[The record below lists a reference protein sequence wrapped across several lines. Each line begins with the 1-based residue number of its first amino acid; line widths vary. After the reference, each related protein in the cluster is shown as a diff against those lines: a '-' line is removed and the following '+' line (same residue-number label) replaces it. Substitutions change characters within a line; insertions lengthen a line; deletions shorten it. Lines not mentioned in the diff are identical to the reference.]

1 MSLFWRMFLS
11 NAAVLATATG
21 LLIGPWV
28 TVSNPVLIHEALVL
42 GGGLIAMLFV
52 NALLFRVGLAP
63 LKRLTNAMADANLL
77 EPGQRARVTG
87 HGELAQLTET
97 FNVMLSRLEA
107 ERAASSGR
115 VLSAQEA
122 ERRRV
127 ARELHDEVGQTL
139 TAVLLQFKSLA
150 DRVPSALREDVLTA
164 QETVRDSL
172 DEVRRIARRLRPGVL
187 EDLGLP
193 SALRALVMEFSGPGV
208 SVGHQVDGSLP
219 AMGAEAELVLY
230 RVAQEAVTN
239 AARHS
244 GASRIRL
251 ELRSDG
257 ARAVQLAVSDNG
269 RGLAGAEEG
278 AGIRGMRERALLL
291 GATLTL
297 SSTGSGGTMV
307 RLRVPLPVE
316 GGA

>member
-11 NAAVLATATG
+11 NAVVLVIATA

-28 TVSNPVLIHEALVL
+28 TVSNPVAAHEVLVL
-42 GGGLIAMLFV
+42 CGGLIAMLAA
-52 NALLFRVGLAP
+52 NALLFHRGLAP
-63 LKRLTNAMADANLL
+63 LKRLTKAMTDANLL

-87 HGELAQLTET
+87 HGELAELTET

-115 VLSAQEA
+115 VLSAQES

-150 DRVPSALREDVLTA
+150 DRVPPALHEDVVTA
-164 QETVRDSL
+164 QETVRGSL

-187 EDLGLP
+187 EDLGLA
-193 SALRALVMEFSGPGV
+193 SALRALVSEFSAPGV
-208 SVGHQVDGSLP
+208 TVSHRLDSSLP
-219 AMGAEAELVLY
+219 GLGTETELVLY
-230 RVAQEAVTN
+230 RVAQEAITN

-244 GASRIRL
+244 GGSRIEL
-251 ELRSDG
+251 ELRTAG
-257 ARAVQLAVSDNG
+257 ARMVELTVTDNG
-269 RGLAGAEEG
+269 TGLAHAAEG
-278 AGIRGMRERALLL
+278 SGLQGMRERALLL
-291 GATLTL
+291 GATLSLGTPD
-297 SSTGSGGTMV
+297 SGGTTV
-307 RLRVPLPVE
+307 RLRVPLPT
-316 GGA
+316 GGTR